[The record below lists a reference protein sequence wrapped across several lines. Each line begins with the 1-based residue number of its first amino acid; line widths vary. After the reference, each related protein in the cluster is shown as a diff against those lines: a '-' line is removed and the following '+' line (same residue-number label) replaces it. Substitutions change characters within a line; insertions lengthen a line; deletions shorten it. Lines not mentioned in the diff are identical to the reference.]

1 MVACMPARRRS
12 SRQVRGSRDGMACMC
27 IPGCPPAIPSPMH
40 PATHLQLWRGH
51 ALWPPGSIA
60 TAQPGTAGATMRLLF
75 WPAPLHL
82 LECPLPCTAPC
93 AAPYVLRKNA
103 QSLSPPRLCSQ
114 ISRCGWGQVPQQP
127 QTCRTTHPPGV
138 TAQKRTRSRGQRQ
151 CPEYIAVNCSV
162 SQTWHA
168 QRANTQTCLLTTW
181 NSLTTLISWVKLASG
196 PQSPPLCT
204 KAHQTCVKL
213 EEVGQA
219 QAGAQPVPASCR
231 TCHDRNLCATLEIAT
246 LGRTCCQP
254 SRCHTVNQSAR
265 RPGWRGGRRRPC
277 GTF

>member
-27 IPGCPPAIPSPMH
+27 IPGCPPALPSPMH

-60 TAQPGTAGATMRLLF
+60 AAQPGTAGATMRLLF

-93 AAPYVLRKNA
+93 AAPYVLCKTAR
-103 QSLSPPRLCSQ
+103 SLSPPRLGSQ
-114 ISRCGWGQVPQQP
+114 VLRCGRGQVPQQP
-127 QTCRTTHPPGV
+127 QTCRTTNPLGV
-138 TAQKRTRSRGQRQ
+138 TAQKGARRSGGQHQ

-168 QRANTQTCLLTTW
+168 QLHRHAC
-181 NSLTTLISWVKLASG
+181 
-196 PQSPPLCT
+196 SP
-204 KAHQTCVKL
+204 H
-213 EEVGQA
+213 
-219 QAGAQPVPASCR
+219 
-231 TCHDRNLCATLEIAT
+231 
-246 LGRTCCQP
+246 
-254 SRCHTVNQSAR
+254 
-265 RPGWRGGRRRPC
+265 
-277 GTF
+277 GTR